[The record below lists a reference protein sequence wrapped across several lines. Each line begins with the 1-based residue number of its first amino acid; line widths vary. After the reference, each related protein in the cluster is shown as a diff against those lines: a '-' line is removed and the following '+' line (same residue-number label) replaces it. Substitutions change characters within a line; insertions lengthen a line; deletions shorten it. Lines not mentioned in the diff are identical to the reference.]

1 MKNNHAL
8 LNTEGAL
15 LITRNLGDPEL
26 FAGVIR
32 DMQDLGE
39 SEIIQLNLSNPA
51 ACEIYAELKNN
62 PDRYQVV
69 QETDFGGRDKV
80 MVVLRYMRK
89 GPWKPDLSRMRS
101 LEDSEKE
108 SKKPRKPQSTEPK
121 RKKVVGFG
129 AAAKK
134 AKAVKK
140 KKGKKK

>member
-8 LNTEGAL
+8 LNTTGAL

-69 QETDFGGRDKV
+69 QETDFGGRDKI

-101 LEDSEKE
+101 LEESEKD
-108 SKKPRKPQSTEPK
+108 SKKPRKPRSTEPK
-121 RKKVVGFG
+121 QKKVAGFMAG
-129 AAAKK
+129 VKPAKP
-134 AKAVKK
+134 A